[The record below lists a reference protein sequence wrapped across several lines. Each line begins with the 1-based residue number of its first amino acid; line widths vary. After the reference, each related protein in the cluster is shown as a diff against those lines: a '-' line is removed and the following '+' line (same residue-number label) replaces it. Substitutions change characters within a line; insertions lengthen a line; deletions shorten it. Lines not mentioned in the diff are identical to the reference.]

1 MLLSLKR
8 ASSVFSTFV
17 ESMLS
22 RDARSSAIV
31 PTY

>member
-1 MLLSLKR
+1 MFFSLKR
-8 ASSVFSTFV
+8 ASRVFSTFD

-31 PTY
+31 PT